1 LSCAFAWLGRHPPVR
16 AVVKT
21 ILPFYIRDE
30 PVASKSQLS
39 AVFLAFSRNLFPR
52 ISTIDKHYPVR
63 HYGGGHFVFPS
74 RREQM

>member
-39 AVFLAFSRNLFPR
+39 AVFLAYFP
-52 ISTIDKHYPVR
+52 
-63 HYGGGHFVFPS
+63 
-74 RREQM
+74 